1 MHTYILDLL
10 SKATYHNP
18 HFLFEYKLLIHYSTM
33 TYFSY
38 IHVLLFVPY
47 TPYNTQAEASHYGQI
62 YMTQK
67 VSTILDKKGAA
78 SLLYQVVVESK
89 MPDEFQSNMEMAR
102 EVRNTYTV
110 HTHRLSYPIFQSQ
123 ESYRKST
130 LRVSHRVIVYNIF
143 LINNNCTCFSNRL
156 FSQ

>member
-1 MHTYILDLL
+1 
-10 SKATYHNP
+10 
-18 HFLFEYKLLIHYSTM
+18 M
-33 TYFSY
+33 TYLSY

-102 EVRNTYTV
+102 EVRNTYCIYVYTV
-110 HTHRLSYPIFQSQ
+110 HTHRLSYQIFQSQ
-123 ESYRKST
+123 ESFREST
-130 LRVSHRVIVYNIF
+130 LRVSHRVIVHNIF
-143 LINNNCTCFSNRL
+143 LINYNCTCFSRL

>member
-1 MHTYILDLL
+1 
-10 SKATYHNP
+10 
-18 HFLFEYKLLIHYSTM
+18 M
-33 TYFSY
+33 TYLSY

-89 MPDEFQSNMEMAR
+89 KPDEFQSNMEMAR
-102 EVRNTYTV
+102 KVRNTFTYIHKYIHIHMQSMCNFFPSCNCVYTFI
-110 HTHRLSYPIFQSQ
+110 IF
-123 ESYRKST
+123 
-130 LRVSHRVIVYNIF
+130 F
-143 LINNNCTCFSNRL
+143 D
-156 FSQ
+156 